1 MREASCQPADHRP
14 FAQRMRASV
23 LGLQC
28 KSTLLVVALTLSVSA
43 LVGGLFVHFAGRPTA
58 RIQQTHARNLAAMLA
73 DLAASPLARED
84 EGGLQNL
91 ADRFGRGEP
100 LLFVAICG
108 RDGRPLVSASKAG
121 VPLRSFSLQEA
132 ARFRETLGQPTL
144 RRARPGIPTFLDV
157 SYPVNA
163 PAGQAGCPSTLLG
176 YVRVGFDVHTMLRE
190 FSSVMDLV
198 MGIGLVAVLITIPL
212 AYLVVRQIVLPL
224 DELSRT
230 ADRLAQGNLSA
241 RSTVDRNDEI
251 GRLAR
256 SFNHMAE
263 VMERHESRVTAL
275 NADLE
280 ERVRRRTDQLREMAL
295 RDPLTGLHNRRHF
308 DEVLS
313 RSVSEARRYGTP
325 LSCLMIDLD
334 DFKAVNDRFGHP
346 VGDRALILAAQTIA
360 TQLRAS
366 DVAARFGGDE
376 FVVLLPQT
384 DCRQAEVLSRR
395 IADAYKTRLCE
406 SLPRVSGGLSIG
418 VAALADTSSNA
429 PDVLLRAADR
439 ALYHAKQRGK
449 DRVEISS
456 SGV

>member
-1 MREASCQPADHRP
+1 M
-14 FAQRMRASV
+14 
-23 LGLQC
+23 LGLQG

-43 LVGGLFVHFAGRPTA
+43 LTGGLFVHFAGRPTA

-73 DLAASPLARED
+73 ELAASPLARND
-84 EGGLQNL
+84 PGALQSL

-100 LLFVAICG
+100 LVFVAICD
-108 RDGRPLVSASKAG
+108 REGRPLVWAGKAG
-121 VPLRSFSLQEA
+121 MPPSSFGVRETDG
-132 ARFRETLGQPTL
+132 FREMLGQPTL
-144 RRARPGIPTFLDV
+144 RRAGPGVPAFLDV

-163 PAGQAGCPSTLLG
+163 PADQAGCPSTLLG
-176 YVRVGFDVHTMLRE
+176 YVRVGFDVHSMLRE
-190 FSSVMDLV
+190 FSFVLDMV

-230 ADRLAQGNLSA
+230 ADRLAQGHLSA
-241 RSTVDRNDEI
+241 RSTVHRHDEI

-275 NADLE
+275 NAELE
-280 ERVRRRTDQLREMAL
+280 ERVRRRTGQLREMAL

-346 VGDRALILAAQTIA
+346 MGDRTLILAAQTISM
-360 TQLRAS
+360 QLRAS

-384 DCRQAEVLSRR
+384 DCRQAETLSRR
-395 IADAYKTRLCE
+395 IADAYKARLRE
-406 SLPRVSGGLSIG
+406 SLPRVPGGLSIG
-418 VAALADTSSNA
+418 VAALNDRSSSP

-439 ALYHAKQRGK
+439 ALYDAKQRGK
-449 DRVEISS
+449 DRVEVSS
-456 SGV
+456 LED